1 MEELEVLVGL
11 VLAAVILAAAA
22 RRVGAPYPVFLALG
36 GAILAFVPGA
46 PSFTVLPELALAL
59 FVAPVLLDAAYDAS
73 PRDLRDNWAPVT
85 GLVVFAVG
93 LTTIAVAVVAR
104 ALVPGMPWAPAI
116 ALGAVVA
123 PPDAAAATAVL
134 RQLRPPHRILTILE
148 GESLLN
154 DASALLI
161 YRLAVGA
168 VAANGFSIGA
178 VAPTFLFAVAGSVVV
193 GPVLGWLTLRL
204 TDRVQD
210 VPTAIILQ
218 FVSTFGVWILADRI
232 GLSGVLTMVCYAMY
246 GGADGAR
253 AHPGADPHSVLR
265 RVGDGGLRAERAG
278 LHLHRPANPPDSGE
292 PRAGGARTIL
302 CRRRRGSVTVI
313 VVRIAW
319 HMSFNAVIRW
329 RDRRLGF
336 HPPRPMLRPTVG
348 SGLVIS
354 WAGMRGIV
362 SLAAALALPAA
373 FPFRDLIVLT
383 AFSVVLGTLAIQ
395 GLTLEPLL
403 RALDLRDDDPVGHE
417 VGAARERA
425 LRAGLA
431 RFEHDRSPVAEA
443 VRQEFTAHL
452 GSVDADPED
461 RRCQTIRP
469 QRHSPRAL
477 QAARQAVLA
486 MRASDEI
493 GDDAF
498 HQMEEELDW
507 IEMAG
512 GAKRGDEA
520 LFMADVD
527 RARVSERQPRAL
539 GKADARRLSGGLVLV
554 DHPAQARRVSQ
565 GIHELSS
572 REGGAI
578 RRGRCRAVDE
588 RRGHRPLPREN
599 RGDHRRRARL
609 SGDARMPGWISPV
622 SCGESA
628 GGKPIQNRGSIPT
641 SSPLSEHSKRIGLP
655 RGANARGE
663 NRLDGS
669 ALVGGQS
676 HETKLAGHDSA
687 DEECGPVT
695 VSYQAQRARRAD
707 AGDRQDDVSQGELL
721 PVVNDVNQQSSHH
734 AEDPC

>member
-1 MEELEVLVGL
+1 MRQLDTLVGL
-11 VLAAVILAAAA
+11 VLAAVGLAAVA

-73 PRDLRDNWAPVT
+73 PRDLRDNWAPVA

-93 LTTIAVAVVAR
+93 FTTLAVAVVAR
-104 ALVPGMPWAPAI
+104 ALMPAMPWAPAV

-134 RQLRPPHRILTILE
+134 RHLRPPHRILTVLE

-168 VAANGFSIGA
+168 VAAGGFSIGA
-178 VAPTFLFAVAGSVVV
+178 VAPTFLLAVAGSVVA
-193 GPVLGWLTLRL
+193 GPALGWLSLRL
-204 TDRVQD
+204 FDRVED

-218 FVSTFGVWILADRI
+218 FATTFGVWIVADRI
-232 GLSGVLTMVCYAMY
+232 GLSGVLTMVCYAMT
-246 GGADGAR
+246 
-253 AHPGADPHSVLR
+253 V
-265 RVGDGGLRAERAG
+265 
-278 LHLHRPANPPDSGE
+278 
-292 PRAGGARTIL
+292 ARTAPARTPARIRIPSYAVWETAVFMLNVLAFVFIGLQIRPIL
-302 CRRRRGSVTVI
+302 ESLEPAARGRYFAVAGAVLVTVI

-319 HMSFNAVIRW
+319 HMSFNAVIRR

-348 SGLVIS
+348 SGLIIS

-362 SLAAALALPAA
+362 TLAAALALPAA

-383 AFSVVLGTLAIQ
+383 AFAVVVGTLTLQ
-395 GLTLEPLL
+395 GLTLKPLL
-403 RALDLRDDDPVGHE
+403 RTLDLRDDDPVGHE

-431 RFEHDRSPVAEA
+431 SFETDPSPVAEA

-452 GSVDADPED
+452 GAVDADPEEAES
-461 RRCQTIRP
+461 RRFA
-469 QRHSPRAL
+469 HSDIHRRAL

-486 MRASDEI
+486 MRATDEI

-512 GAKRGDEA
+512 SGKEEA
-520 LFMADVD
+520 
-527 RARVSERQPRAL
+527 ER
-539 GKADARRLSGGLVLV
+539 KA
-554 DHPAQARRVSQ
+554 
-565 GIHELSS
+565 
-572 REGGAI
+572 
-578 RRGRCRAVDE
+578 
-588 RRGHRPLPREN
+588 
-599 RGDHRRRARL
+599 
-609 SGDARMPGWISPV
+609 
-622 SCGESA
+622 
-628 GGKPIQNRGSIPT
+628 
-641 SSPLSEHSKRIGLP
+641 
-655 RGANARGE
+655 
-663 NRLDGS
+663 
-669 ALVGGQS
+669 
-676 HETKLAGHDSA
+676 
-687 DEECGPVT
+687 
-695 VSYQAQRARRAD
+695 
-707 AGDRQDDVSQGELL
+707 
-721 PVVNDVNQQSSHH
+721 
-734 AEDPC
+734 